1 MTTSIKP
8 GIMIGMDLEADEA
21 FERLLN
27 SEVEG
32 KMTTV
37 MVEQK
42 DRSLNIGVVGVGQ
55 AGNKLAKEFYDRGYP
70 VVLINTATQDLK
82 LVDVPERFKLFLDST
97 LGGAAKD
104 LQIGEEAVAEY
115 QEAIL
120 DMLKENFDPCEVLM
134 LVVSGGGGTGSGSAP
149 TMCRL
154 MAQLGKPIIVMYL
167 LPMSTED
174 TLAKHNA
181 ITTLSR
187 LADLSR
193 EGVFT
198 SLFVVD
204 DSKIELMF
212 PGKSM
217 AEFWKVANAAIVEPI
232 HLFNK
237 LSSQPSK
244 YVSLDPMDLCKVLL
258 TSGCSLYGMTKVDNY
273 LENEGAVAEAMV
285 NNLENGLL
293 AEGFDL
299 SEANT
304 AGVIIV
310 GSRETLTKIPASY
323 LEYGFSMINKLSK
336 DSLRLYRGIYEIETN
351 DASIYVYTV
360 FSGLGMP
367 KKRVDEL
374 KQDAEKHM
382 KNLEGKEDANKVNM
396 TIDLGNKTTTTA
408 AADQMFARI
417 KNKNSAM
424 GKLMGNKKLVDLRKK

>member
-1 MTTSIKP
+1 VSDQITP
-8 GIMIGMDLEADEA
+8 DAA
-21 FERLLN
+21 FETLMKQTLEE
-27 SEVEG
+27 S
-32 KMTTV
+32 MTVSVTA
-37 MVEQK
+37 QK
-42 DRSLNIGVVGVGQ
+42 DRSLNIGVCGVGQ
-55 AGNKLAKEFYDRGYP
+55 CGNKIAKEFYDRGYP
-70 VVLINTATQDLK
+70 VALINTALQDLQ
-82 LVDVPERFKLFLDST
+82 LVEVPDRHKLFLDCT
-97 LGGAAKD
+97 IGGAAKD
-104 LQIGEEAVAEY
+104 LQTGEEAVAEY

-120 DMLKENFDPCEVLM
+120 DMLKESFESCEVLL
-134 LVVSGGGGTGSGSAP
+134 LVVSGGGGTGSGGAP
-149 TMCRL
+149 MMCKL
-154 MAQLGKPIIVMYL
+154 MSQLGKPVMVMYV

-204 DSKIELMF
+204 DSKIESMF

-237 LSSQPSK
+237 LSNSPSQ
-244 YVSLDPMDLCKVLL
+244 YVSLDPMDLGKILL

-293 AEGFDL
+293 ASDFDL
-299 SEANT
+299 SEAST

-310 GSRETLTKIPASY
+310 GSKETLAKIPAAY

-336 DSLRLYRGIYEIETN
+336 DSLRLYRGIYEAKTG
-351 DASIYVYTV
+351 DDSIYVYTV
-360 FSGLGMP
+360 FAGLGLP
-367 KKRVDEL
+367 QKRVEEL

-382 KNLEGKEDANKVNM
+382 KDLEGKDDAGKTNM
-396 TIDLGNKTTTTA
+396 IIDLGTKTKATN
-408 AADQMFARI
+408 AADKIFERI
-417 KNKNSAM
+417 KNKNSPLS
-424 GKLMGNKKLVDLRKK
+424 KIMGNKKITDLRRKG